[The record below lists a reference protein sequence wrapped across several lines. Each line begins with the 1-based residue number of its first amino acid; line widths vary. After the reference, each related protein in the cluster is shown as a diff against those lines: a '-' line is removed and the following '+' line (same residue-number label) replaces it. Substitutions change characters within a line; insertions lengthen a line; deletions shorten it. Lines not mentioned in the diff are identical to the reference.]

1 MIELDASPPNLG
13 RDDVRGVHD
22 PMSTGKKYWSG
33 QNCPDSA
40 TYGQHHDTN
49 GAYAGAQYDRSVK
62 SGDPFPPSLN
72 NHHFKQK

>member
-1 MIELDASPPNLG
+1 
-13 RDDVRGVHD
+13 
-22 PMSTGKKYWSG
+22 MSTGKKYWSG
-33 QNCPDSA
+33 QNCPVSA

-62 SGDPFPPSLN
+62 SGDSFPPSLN